1 MKYIIEVDEQL
12 NNILTKNANAKGVSV
27 PTLVSQLL
35 KQYVVDVHI
44 MEQTDVWQNGI
55 EECAEINLDWANL

>member
-12 NNILTKNANAKGVSV
+12 NNILTKNANANGISV

-35 KQYVVDVHI
+35 KRYVVDAHI
-44 MEQTDVWQNGI
+44 MEQTDLWQNGI
-55 EECAEINLDWANL
+55 AECAEINLDWANL